1 MEGLISTCG
10 NPRIDCMALIEFE
23 LARVEDIPPW
33 GKPGEQSLSWIALT
47 DGRFHMV
54 VGEQVLF
61 RYTDE
66 ILSHWG
72 ESERDVGYPVAA
84 FARDILGSVAAA
96 VAPLPPRIERLA
108 SDWQLLTE
116 LMKPNE
122 SVRATDDLWHNASR
136 WLGERSPWTS
146 YLVACPSIQFVRVV
160 DEIRIHWDN
169 RNLSIDGI
177 PVWTAQQGVQV
188 MAIEAFLEE
197 TGDFSRRLFSAM
209 HDRMAGIENG
219 TMKPQIEVS
228 TNSLRQQ
235 HETWRAEFASYF
247 GDYQPDIPWQETEK
261 SLLVIAK
268 KKGLSF

>member
-1 MEGLISTCG
+1 
-10 NPRIDCMALIEFE
+10 MALFEFD
-23 LARVEDIPPW
+23 LARVEDILPW
-33 GKPGEQSLSWIALT
+33 GEPGEQSLSWFALT
-47 DGRFHMV
+47 DGRFRMV

-72 ESERDVGYPVAA
+72 KSERDADYQVAA
-84 FARDILGSVAAA
+84 FARDVLGSVAAA
-96 VAPLPPRIERLA
+96 VAPLTPRIARLA
-108 SDWQLLTE
+108 SDWQLVTE
-116 LMKPNE
+116 LKKPFDD
-122 SVRATDDLWHNASR
+122 VRAVDDLWYEAWR

-146 YLVACPSIQFVRVV
+146 YLVACPTFQFVRVG

-177 PVWTAQQGVQV
+177 PVWTAKQGVQV
-188 MAIEAFLEE
+188 MSVEAFLEE
-197 TGDFSRRLFSAM
+197 SSDFSRRLLSAM
-209 HDRMAGIENG
+209 HDRIAGIESG

-228 TNSLRQQ
+228 TSSLRQQ

-247 GDYQPDIPWQETEK
+247 GEYQPDIPWQETEK
-261 SLLVIAK
+261 ALLAIAE